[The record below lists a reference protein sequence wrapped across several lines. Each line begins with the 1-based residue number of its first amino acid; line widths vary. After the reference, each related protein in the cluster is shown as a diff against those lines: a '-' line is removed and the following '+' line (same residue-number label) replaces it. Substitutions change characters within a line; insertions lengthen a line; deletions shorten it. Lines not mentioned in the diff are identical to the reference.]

1 MAEVFSTL
9 ALLEAYN
16 KRQAENKA
24 MKSERL
30 SKALTG
36 NPHGPY
42 IMPKDMPFEPVRPG
56 EQEKGAFPV
65 VINGKVH
72 TMHSKPQ
79 VPPGYRLKEKDGSTA
94 AYKVL
99 KWKVNEDAK
108 GHVTYSPEKLANKPN
123 KQHTD
128 NYLRAFEAY
137 KRAQDDYDYVD
148 KKGRH
153 IKGPQWESYN
163 RRYTDYLNKM
173 AAYAERIEARDE
185 RVRTAPVKKAQAAFE
200 RKQASAS
207 RKKRKAEL
215 ERAFHGR
222 ITPEAYAGLSPWN
235 PMYGE
240 YKKLTKAQLKSI
252 GADYSK
258 VKKPKKK
265 TIHLADGTTAQV
277 IDSELGVPLGFSQ
290 MYGYRGASDTIT
302 GSDGKTSQDYAEHA
316 FDGKH
321 KTSKWSGDCGH
332 ITGLEYST
340 YFQLLKVN
348 FRAGDVVIY
357 YRVPS
362 TVAAELLHFAET
374 GQETTNT
381 FDGTQRHVLG
391 VRFWDLIRIRGT
403 KHGSRYR
410 FEYQNKVEGS
420 GGPLGRPSSG
430 EYNTVPA
437 LEGRE
442 FAGYDTD
449 KLKEWVDEYFRQ
461 HGRRPSPD
469 EYKDKIHDLHSEYN
483 GMRRTAGY
491 KYDKNGKLVYTNV
504 KTGIDPASI
513 DELDEYFD
521 TRFNR
526 DLANKNISRQRLQK
540 AYNEYSDMSKDIDE
554 ENITKLLREAG
565 VDI

>member
-42 IMPKDMPFEPVRPG
+42 VMPKDMPFEPVRPG
-56 EQEKGAFPV
+56 EQEKGVFPV
-65 VINGKVH
+65 VINGEVH
-72 TMHSKPQ
+72 MMHGKPQ
-79 VPPGYRLKEKDGSTA
+79 VPPGYRLKEKDGSNA
-94 AYKVL
+94 VYKVL
-99 KWKVNEDAK
+99 KWDVDKNDK
-108 GHVTYSPEKLANKPN
+108 GHVISYKPKKLANKPN
-123 KQHTD
+123 KQYTD
-128 NYLRAFEAY
+128 SYLRAFEAY
-137 KRAQDDYDYVD
+137 KRAQDDYDQQ
-148 KKGRH
+148 
-153 IKGPQWESYN
+153 KGPQWESY
-163 RRYTDYLNKM
+163 RKRYEDYLSRV
-173 AAYAERIEARDE
+173 AAWNERADAHEE
-185 RVRTAPVKKAQAAFE
+185 RVRTAPIKKAQAAFE
-200 RKQASAS
+200 RKQTAAS

-240 YKKLTKAQLKSI
+240 YKKLTKAQLKSM
-252 GADYSK
+252 GADYGK

-265 TIHLADGTTAQV
+265 TIHLADGTTAEV

-290 MYGYRGASDTIT
+290 MYGYRGASETVT
-302 GSDGKTSQDYAEHA
+302 GKDGKTSQDYAEHA

-332 ITGLEYST
+332 ITGLEYSA

-410 FEYQNKVEGS
+410 FEYKDKVEGT

-430 EYNTVPA
+430 EYNVVPA
-437 LEGRE
+437 LAGRE

-449 KLKEWVDEYFRQ
+449 KLKEWVDEYFKQ
-461 HGRRPSPD
+461 HGRRPSPA

-483 GMRRTAGY
+483 GMRRTAGH
-491 KYDKNGKLVYTNV
+491 KYDEDNKLVYTKV
-504 KTGIDPASI
+504 KTGIDPVPV

-526 DLANKNISRQRLQK
+526 DLASRKINRQRLQK

-554 ENITKLLREAG
+554 ENITRLLREAG